1 MKDYIFI
8 FLFLFIVLF
17 LSCNNKDSSENI
29 NQRGAVVFNKDSS
42 SLNFKVKIS
51 EPKLLDTLTADFE
64 DIDLVDVTLF
74 SKEFIL
80 DIRYA
85 TENNFLDTVLYPCA
99 KCLLRYE
106 VLKDL
111 LKVQSE
117 FKSMGY
123 KIILYD
129 CYRPLSVQKI
139 MWEKIPIVGLVAD
152 PTTGSRHN
160 RGSAID
166 ISLTNPDGN
175 EIDMGTD
182 HDDLSLKGRTFY
194 RGFNDTIFQNR
205 MLLRS
210 ILQKHHFIGINS
222 EWWHFSHDCG
232 TKYKV
237 SDVGFDCDSLEQL

>member
-1 MKDYIFI
+1 MNIKYYILL
-8 FLFLFIVLF
+8 LFSTFVILF
-17 LSCNNKDSSENI
+17 SACNNTQTEQDNKLLA
-29 NQRGAVVFNKDSS
+29 QKVLNKDT
-42 SLNFKVKIS
+42 FVKFDVP
-51 EPKLLDTLTADFE
+51 EPEPVFLDTLTAPFE

-74 SKEFIL
+74 TDEFIL

-85 TENNFLDTVLYPCA
+85 TADNFLDTILYPCA

-111 LKVQSE
+111 LRVQSE
-117 FKSMGY
+117 FKSLGY
-123 KIILYD
+123 KIKLFD

-139 MWEKIPIVGLVAD
+139 MWEKIPIVGLVAN
-152 PTTGSRHN
+152 PATGSRHN

-166 ISLTNPDGN
+166 LSLTDLEGN
-175 EIDMGTD
+175 DIDMGTD
-182 HDDLSLKGRTFY
+182 HDDLSMKGRTFY

-205 MLLRS
+205 MLLRT
-210 ILQKHHFIGINS
+210 IMQKHHFIGINS

-237 SDVGFDCDSLEQL
+237 SDVGFDCDSIK